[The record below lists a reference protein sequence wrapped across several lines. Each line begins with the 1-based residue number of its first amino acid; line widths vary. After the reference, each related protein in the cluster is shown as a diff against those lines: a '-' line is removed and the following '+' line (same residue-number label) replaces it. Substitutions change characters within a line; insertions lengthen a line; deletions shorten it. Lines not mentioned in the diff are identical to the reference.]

1 MVKTWVQLY
10 DRLGR
15 QPLSKTK
22 ESRIVLKN
30 EDGTF
35 TPLMLVFDSNGAN
48 WWLEK
53 RKEGK
58 DYMGKFSEL
67 DLKWYEEEDLE
78 DLEAEYP
85 GLFDKSREELDKFAT
100 QLYWKAQNLIEEANS
115 LESKADV
122 IRTYLGATER
132 EEVL

>member
-1 MVKTWVQLY
+1 MSKTNTHYKVRTWVQLY

-35 TPLMLVFDSNGAN
+35 SPLVLKYDSNGAN

-53 RKEGK
+53 EKENA
-58 DYMGKFSEL
+58 S
-67 DLKWYEEEDLE
+67 
-78 DLEAEYP
+78 
-85 GLFDKSREELDKFAT
+85 
-100 QLYWKAQNLIEEANS
+100 I
-115 LESKADV
+115 
-122 IRTYLGATER
+122 
-132 EEVL
+132 

>member
-1 MVKTWVQLY
+1 MVKTWAQLY

-35 TPLMLVFDSNGAN
+35 TPLMLVFGANGAN

-53 RKEGK
+53 RKDGK
-58 DYMGKFSEL
+58 D
-67 DLKWYEEEDLE
+67 
-78 DLEAEYP
+78 
-85 GLFDKSREELDKFAT
+85 
-100 QLYWKAQNLIEEANS
+100 
-115 LESKADV
+115 
-122 IRTYLGATER
+122 
-132 EEVL
+132 

>member
-1 MVKTWVQLY
+1 
-10 DRLGR
+10 
-15 QPLSKTK
+15 
-22 ESRIVLKN
+22 
-30 EDGTF
+30 
-35 TPLMLVFDSNGAN
+35 
-48 WWLEK
+48 
-53 RKEGK
+53 
-58 DYMGKFSEL
+58 MGKFSEL
-67 DLKWYEEEDLE
+67 DLKWYEEKDLE

-85 GLFDKSREELDKFAT
+85 GLFDKSREDLDKFAT

>member
-48 WWLEK
+48 WWL
-53 RKEGK
+53 KEGK
-58 DYMGKFSEL
+58 D
-67 DLKWYEEEDLE
+67 
-78 DLEAEYP
+78 
-85 GLFDKSREELDKFAT
+85 
-100 QLYWKAQNLIEEANS
+100 
-115 LESKADV
+115 
-122 IRTYLGATER
+122 
-132 EEVL
+132 

>member
-1 MVKTWVQLY
+1 
-10 DRLGR
+10 
-15 QPLSKTK
+15 
-22 ESRIVLKN
+22 
-30 EDGTF
+30 
-35 TPLMLVFDSNGAN
+35 
-48 WWLEK
+48 
-53 RKEGK
+53 
-58 DYMGKFSEL
+58 MGKFSEL

-85 GLFDKSREELDKFAT
+85 CLFDKSREDLDKFAT

-122 IRTYLGATER
+122 IRTYLDATER

>member
-1 MVKTWVQLY
+1 MVKTWAQLY

-35 TPLMLVFDSNGAN
+35 TPLMLIFDANGAN
-48 WWLEK
+48 WWFEK
-53 RKEGK
+53 
-58 DYMGKFSEL
+58 
-67 DLKWYEEEDLE
+67 
-78 DLEAEYP
+78 
-85 GLFDKSREELDKFAT
+85 
-100 QLYWKAQNLIEEANS
+100 
-115 LESKADV
+115 
-122 IRTYLGATER
+122 R